1 VRVWLTPVDRDG
13 RRWRI
18 EVWTDGRVRVYSVVA
33 GYTSSA
39 PLRAVR
45 DIGALGVWLVGQ
57 GIDPTDLIPG

>member
-1 VRVWLTPVDRDG
+1 LTPVDGAG

-18 EVWTDGRVRVYSVVA
+18 EVWPDGRVRVYSVVA
-33 GYTSSA
+33 GFVSSA

-45 DIGALGVWLVGQ
+45 DIGALGVWLVGR